1 MQYDWIGMYD
11 QVMYYVQMIT
21 FVTIALLIL
30 GIFFA
35 WMAHTSMTKY
45 LLPLILLLIVGGIL
59 ESFGIAVLPDDILM
73 EFFGDMM
80 GLAEKSP
87 ELSQMLQKL
96 LGPDQKH
103 K

>member
-21 FVTIALLIL
+21 FVTIALLIV

-45 LLPLILLLIVGGIL
+45 LLPLILLFIVGGIL
-59 ESFGIAVLPDDILM
+59 ESFGIPVLPDDIVM
-73 EFFGDMM
+73 GFFGDMF
-80 GLAEKSP
+80 GSF
-87 ELSQMLQKL
+87 
-96 LGPDQKH
+96 GW
-103 K
+103 